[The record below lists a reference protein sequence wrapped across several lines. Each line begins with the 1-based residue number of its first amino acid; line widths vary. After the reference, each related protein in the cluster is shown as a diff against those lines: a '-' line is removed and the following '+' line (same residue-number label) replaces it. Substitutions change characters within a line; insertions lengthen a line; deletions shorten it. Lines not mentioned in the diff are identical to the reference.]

1 MSRPN
6 EENRGGFTLVELLIV
21 TVLGALVLAAMYQV
35 LITNQRTYA
44 TQNANVQANQTLRGG
59 MGALF
64 GELREISPQDGD
76 IIAMSGTGMTIRA
89 NRAPAILCSV
99 VTGGSDPTVQVKRL
113 GRYLT
118 EDSARVFVDN
128 DPDRTSDD
136 VWRTAEVTVVDATG
150 LLSCPD
156 GEEAATVQLNGITW
170 GPPPDSILQGALVR
184 NFVRHQYQVGTYDG
198 QTYLTRTD
206 EDGDTY
212 PLIGPLNPNNP
223 VTFRYLDAGGTVTG
237 TLANVRQVEV
247 TLRSE
252 SNIRDLSGDLRR
264 DSLTARIFTRN

>member
-21 TVLGALVLAAMYQV
+21 TVLGALVMGAMYQV

-59 MGALF
+59 MEALF
-64 GELREISPQDGD
+64 AELREISPQDGD
-76 IIAMSGTGMTIRA
+76 LLSTSATGMRIRA
-89 NRAPAILCSV
+89 SRAPAIVCSI
-99 VTGGSDPTVQVKRL
+99 VTGGSNPTVQVKRL

-118 EDSARVFVDN
+118 GDSARVFFDN
-128 DPDRTSDD
+128 DPDLTSDD
-136 VWRTAEVTVVDATG
+136 VWRTADVSVVDSTG

-156 GEEAATVQLNGITW
+156 GDVAETVELNGVTW
-170 GPPPDSILQGALVR
+170 GPPPDSILAGALVR
-184 NFVRHQYQVGTYDG
+184 NFVRQQYQVGTYDG
-198 QTYLTRTD
+198 NTYLTRT

-223 VTFRYLDAGGTVTG
+223 VTFRYLDASGSATG
-237 TLANVRQVEV
+237 TSTNVRQIEV

-252 SNIRDLSGDLRR
+252 TNIRGLSGDLQQ
-264 DSLTARIFTRN
+264 DSLSARIFTRN